1 MRALNQTNVGQPGRQ
16 PVGLVLHAEVDQLT
30 QVVELLSATE
40 PHLLTVCFHIVM
52 HELESFLLGVEV
64 LHLGILYDNF
74 H

>member
-1 MRALNQTNVGQPGRQ
+1 MRALNQTNVGQPA
-16 PVGLVLHAEVDQLT
+16 GLVLHAEVDQLT

-52 HELESFLLGVEV
+52 HELESFQLGVEV